1 MLAVYMF
8 LLSLT
13 LSLTLT
19 PIAASL
25 GRRWGVLDHP
35 GARKIHS
42 NPIPL
47 TGGWAIFT
55 TLSLVLWGHI
65 GIALILRSTELVSG
79 LPHLLKVYVGAS
91 PALALR
97 VLPVWLGALAI
108 FILGVLDDVRG
119 LSVKKRLL
127 CQFGVA
133 MALATH
139 DYWPSLNALHSW
151 LAVAVGVIWIVGIT
165 NAFNLMDG
173 LDGLSTGVSLVATMA
188 LMAIMVIGSQPG
200 VTCYLAALAGIQIG
214 FLRFNFNPAR
224 TFLGSSGALLLGYL
238 MAMSTL
244 LVNYHH
250 EYRTGMM
257 TIITPVLILAIPI
270 YDTCSVVLIRLFK
283 KRSIVEGDQ
292 NHFHHRLRR
301 LGFSHRQ
308 AVLFIW
314 LVAFSVG
321 LSAVGLIGA
330 SFERSLLILLQIVG
344 ILSLIIIAERVA
356 ENVRRKILERPS
368 RNRRSTD
375 PKPATPKTDVQIPPT
390 DIDVPKTDV
399 MSEPVGS
406 GDSN

>member
-1 MLAVYMF
+1 MF
-8 LLSLT
+8 ALSLT
-13 LSLTLT
+13 LSLILT
-19 PIAASL
+19 PIAAML

-35 GARKIHS
+35 GHRKIHS
-42 NPIPL
+42 DPIPL
-47 TGGWAIFT
+47 TGGWALFT

-65 GIALILRSTELVSG
+65 GVALIVKSSNLASA
-79 LPHLLKVYVGAS
+79 LPQLLQVYVNAS
-91 PALALR
+91 PTLAFR
-97 VLPVWLGALAI
+97 VLPVWLGALA
-108 FILGVLDDVRG
+108 FFALGVLDDIRG
-119 LSVKKRLL
+119 LSVKKRLV

-133 MALATH
+133 LALATH
-139 DYWPSLNALHSW
+139 DYWPSLNALHSL
-151 LAVAVGVIWIVGIT
+151 LAVALGVIWIVGIT
-165 NAFNLMDG
+165 NAFNLLDG
-173 LDGLSTGVSLVATMA
+173 LDGLSTGVALVATMA
-188 LMAIMVIGSQPG
+188 LMAIMVLGSQPG
-200 VTCYLAALAGIQIG
+200 VTCYLAAMAGILIG
-214 FLRFNFNPAR
+214 FLRHNFNPAR
-224 TFLGSSGALLLGYL
+224 IFLGSSGALLIGYL

-257 TIITPVLILAIPI
+257 TILTPILILAIPI
-270 YDTCSVVLIRLFK
+270 YDTCSVVLIRIFQ
-283 KRSIVEGDQ
+283 KRSIVQGDQ

-356 ENVRRKILERPS
+356 LNVRRKLLERPA

-375 PKPATPKTDVQIPPT
+375 PKPAGVIPKTDVIIPPS
-390 DIDVPKTDV
+390 DII
-399 MSEPVGS
+399 EPVGT
-406 GDSN
+406 GDTNRGSLD